1 MKSAPRALF
10 YFAWAL
16 IFMMVGLGGWL
27 LVQAL
32 GPALA
37 AGRLTVALVVWAV
50 IWLLTL
56 GVLTWRLPEADL
68 WLLPPAAMLNGW
80 GLLVIARTAPDFL
93 LRQVAWSG
101 VSCAVMLLL
110 ALTPAL
116 PRWLR
121 RYRYTVLVSGLV
133 LLFVTFG
140 VGVNPSG
147 YGPRLW
153 LGLAGFYFQPS
164 ELLKIMLVVYL
175 AAYLAERREALVQ
188 RGGREWHL
196 WPTVLGPML
205 SMTGLALLLLA
216 WQEDLGAVLLFS
228 LTFLALLY
236 LAWGKVWPLLGGT
249 LLLGPVLALGALL
262 SSRVALRVSIWL
274 DPWAEAQADRAFQ
287 IRQAL
292 FALGAGGL
300 VGQGPGLG
308 APNFVPVVHTDFPYV
323 ALVEEYGLI
332 GAAAALL
339 LIAWLLSA
347 GLRIAQRA
355 QTSFET
361 LLAGGLAALLGIQTL
376 VIVGGNIKFIPLTGV
391 PFPFLSYGGSSLF
404 MLGVML
410 GLWLNL
416 SAPHVGPL
424 DLAVHAD
431 ELPSLT
437 CSAALLGR
445 GLLLLF
451 FLELGITGYWSIL
464 RADWLRSY
472 PTNPRRVLAELRLQR
487 GRILDRRGLPLAE
500 NQVDAEGFV
509 LRVYPYPIAAPVT
522 GYATL
527 EYGDSELE
535 AACAA
540 ALRGEA
546 EQDWRTQLWRDL
558 THQPVRGQ
566 DVSITLDV
574 RLQQRA
580 QALLLGRRGAV
591 LLFDT
596 HTGAI
601 LALASSP
608 TYDPNRIADEWET
621 LGKAP
626 DAPLLNRVTQGR
638 FQPGGTLA
646 TVLLGLTV
654 RHELPLA
661 LAEDI
666 TRTVTVAQTAY
677 ACRLAPQEVS
687 WSEVLRVQCPAPL
700 VMLGEQLGPERLAEG
715 LKAWGLVDP
724 PTFELA
730 VADEA
735 WSLRRENL
743 VAESLGQ
750 GELLVTPLQLAGVVG
765 ALGNDG
771 IRPPL
776 HLLRTAQAGC
786 PAPVTETPRLLS
798 LEQAVFLRQ
807 TWPVW
812 GTVIG
817 HLSEAQ
823 AGPQRTVSW
832 FLGLNSAQLPRYGV
846 VVLIE
851 NPPVPSYAAFVGQ
864 TLLRAV
870 VAP

>member
-1 MKSAPRALF
+1 MKTAPRALF
-10 YFAWAL
+10 YTAWTL
-16 IFMMVGLGGWL
+16 IFATIGLGGWL
-27 LVQAL
+27 LAQAL

-37 AGRLTVALVVWAV
+37 ASRLTLALVVWAAV
-50 IWLLTL
+50 WLLTL
-56 GVLTWRLPEADL
+56 GLLTWRLPEADL
-68 WLLPPAAMLNGW
+68 WFLPPAALLNGW
-80 GLLVIARTAPDFL
+80 GLLLIARTAQTFL
-93 LRQVAWSG
+93 WRQVAWSG
-101 VSCAVMLLL
+101 VSCAVLTLL

-121 RYRYTVLVSGLV
+121 RYRYTVLAAGLI
-133 LLFVTFG
+133 LLLATFG
-140 VGVNPSG
+140 IGVNPSG

-205 SMTGLALLLLA
+205 SMIGLALVLLA
-216 WQEDLGAVLLFS
+216 WQQDLGAALLFS

-249 LLLGPVLALGALL
+249 LLLGPILTLGTLF

-300 VGQGPGLG
+300 IGQGPGWG

-339 LIAWLLSA
+339 LIAWLVSA
-347 GLRIAQRA
+347 GLRVAQRA
-355 QTSFET
+355 QTSFES

-376 VIVGGNIKFIPLTGV
+376 IIVGGNIKLIPLTGV

-437 CSAALLGR
+437 CSAARLGR
-445 GLLLLF
+445 GLLLAL
-451 FLELGITGYWSIL
+451 FLELAITGYWSIL
-464 RADWLRSY
+464 RAEWLRTY
-472 PTNPRRVLAELRLQR
+472 PTNPRRVLAEQRLQR
-487 GRILDRRGLPLAE
+487 GRILDRQGLPLAE
-500 NQVDAEGFV
+500 NLVDTEGFAQ
-509 LRVYPYPIAAPVT
+509 RMYPYPAAAPVT

-527 EYGDSELE
+527 EHGHSELE
-535 AACAA
+535 AACDA
-540 ALRGEA
+540 ALRGEV
-546 EQDWRTQLWRDL
+546 EQDWKRQLWRDL
-558 THQPVRGQ
+558 TRQPVRGQ
-566 DVSITLDV
+566 DVAVTLDV

-580 QALLLGRRGAV
+580 QALLLGRRGAA

-608 TYDPNRIADEWET
+608 TYDPNRIVTEWET
-621 LGKAP
+621 LREAA
-626 DAPLLNRVTQGR
+626 DAPLLNRVTQGPA
-638 FQPGGTLA
+638 QPGGALA
-646 TVLLGLTV
+646 TVLLGLTLK
-654 RHELPLA
+654 HELPLV
-661 LAEDI
+661 LTEDI
-666 TRTVTVAQTAY
+666 TRPVTVAQTSY
-677 ACRLAPQEVS
+677 ACRLTPQAVT
-687 WSEVLRVQCPAPL
+687 WSEVLRAQCPAPL
-700 VMLGEQLGPERLAEG
+700 VTLGEQLGPERLAEG

-724 PTFELA
+724 PAFELP
-730 VADEA
+730 VAGGA
-735 WSLRRENL
+735 WHLRRENL

-750 GELLVTPLQLAGVVG
+750 GELLVTPFQLAGVV
-765 ALGNDG
+765 AVLGNDG
-771 IRPPL
+771 VRPPL
-776 HLLRTAQAGC
+776 HLLRAAQAGC
-786 PAPVTETPRLLS
+786 PAPAGDAPRLLS
-798 LEQAVFLRQ
+798 LDQAAFLRQ
-807 TWPVW
+807 TWPAW
-812 GTVIG
+812 GEAIG
-817 HLSEAQ
+817 YLSEAQ
-823 AGPQRTVSW
+823 AGPQRTLSW

-851 NPPVPSYAAFVGQ
+851 NPPVPAYAAFVGQ
-864 TLLRAV
+864 ALLRA
-870 VAP
+870 APAP